1 MKSPSLREPLLHP
14 RSDGLLDAG
23 SPLLLPIMAPRL
35 QGDFDPRGT
44 LKLAV
49 WGSGELA
56 TIRFAPPE
64 GPFVYGPN
72 RMAWRHGGL
81 FVAQSAASL
90 VIRGTQLKAARA
102 ARKCAWWHNPPS
114 FEPRNAVAGTAREL
128 TVPWGTV
135 VTEQRGDDL
144 IVCAGATQAEAR
156 SGLALSV
163 EAIVTE
169 TEARVAR
176 CDRLA
181 TADPLLRSMAMQG
194 FHAAFASVRRDEQG
208 HFAGLAAGQAYS
220 APARTYY
227 RDGYWTL
234 QALLPH
240 TPEIARDEIRLLAAG
255 VQPDGEAPSGVI
267 VSGAAQSEAW
277 DAFRRTAPGYR
288 DEHRRRGEWW
298 SDHFDS
304 PLFLILMLRD
314 YVRQTGD
321 HALVE
326 ELWPVVQTILQRYC
340 RFDESATG
348 LPLKPRND
356 RDWADNVYREGFVAY
371 DCGLWIGA
379 LDAIAELGRS
389 RDTQSALLARDLA
402 RSARRSLGEVLWLAD
417 RGWYADFRNRDGFV
431 EDHLM
436 IDSLALLRFDAAS
449 ETRARSVLA
458 AVRRVLESRNN
469 SRQPYGDWGVLC
481 AFPPYQRRRDT
492 RAKSA
497 FAFRYHNGGDWPY
510 WDAVYAD
517 ELLRRKLP
525 GWRYPLLRWWQ
536 ACLAHGWAGAV
547 EYFSP
552 PFGRGSLLQGWS
564 ALPAAVALR
573 YCDTVIRGDEDGVGS
588 SGRPARAA
596 VKGGGRRDE
605 EV

>member
-1 MKSPSLREPLLHP
+1 MKSLLLREPLLSP
-14 RSDGLLDAG
+14 RTDGLLDAA
-23 SPLLLPIMAPRL
+23 SPLILPIMAPRL
-35 QGDFDPRGT
+35 QGDFDPSGK

-56 TIRFAPPE
+56 TIRFAALE

-72 RMAWRHGGL
+72 RIASRQGGV
-81 FVAQSAASL
+81 FVAQSAPSL

-102 ARKCAWWHNPPS
+102 ARKCAWWHNPPG
-114 FEPRNAVAGTAREL
+114 FEPRNAIDGNAREL

-135 VTEQRGDDL
+135 VLERRGDDL
-144 IVCAGATQAEAR
+144 IVCAGATPPEAR
-156 SGLALSV
+156 SGLSLSV
-163 EAIVTE
+163 EAIVR
-169 TEARVAR
+169 EADAHMAE
-176 CDRLA
+176 CDRLPA
-181 TADPLLRSMAMQG
+181 ADPLLRSMVMQG

-208 HFAGLAAGQAYS
+208 RFAGLAAGQAYS

-240 TPEIARDEIRLLAAG
+240 MPEMVCDEIRLLAAS
-255 VQPDGEAPSGVI
+255 VRPDGEAPSGVI

-277 DAFRRTAPGYR
+277 DAFRRTAPRYR

-304 PLFLILMLRD
+304 PLFFILMLQD

-321 HALVE
+321 HALVHE
-326 ELWPVVQTILQRYC
+326 QWPVVRAIFQRYR
-340 RFDESATG
+340 RFDESGTG

-356 RDWADNVYREGFVAY
+356 RDWADNVYRAGFVAY
-371 DCGLWIGA
+371 DCGLWVGA
-379 LDAIAELGRS
+379 LDAIVELGRGH
-389 RDTQSALLARDLA
+389 DTESALLARDLA
-402 RSARRSLGEVLWLAD
+402 ALARCSLDDALWRED
-417 RGWYADFRNRDGFV
+417 RGWYADFRTTDGFV

-436 IDSLALLRFDAAS
+436 IDSLALLRFDATS

-458 AVRRVLESRNN
+458 AVQRLLESRNN

-481 AFPPYQRRRDT
+481 AFPPYQRPSDT

-497 FAFRYHNGGDWPY
+497 FPFRYHNGGDWPY
-510 WDAVYAD
+510 WDAVYAQ
-517 ELLRRKLP
+517 ELLRHKLP

-536 ACLAHGWAGAV
+536 TCLAQGWAGAV

-564 ALPAAVALR
+564 ALPAAVALH
-573 YCDTVIRGDEDGVGS
+573 YCDTVISGDEDDVG
-588 SGRPARAA
+588 GQA
-596 VKGGGRRDE
+596 VDCSAGSKRRRKTR
-605 EV
+605 